1 MQGQHYY
8 QPELFSQIDYETLI
22 PKGHLLRRIDKVLDL
37 SFLRD
42 LTAPL
47 YANEKGRP
55 SIDPEIFVRMILL
68 EYLYNINSDRQLC
81 EEIGFNLAYRWF
93 CKLALADKV
102 PDHSS
107 ITRIRDRL
115 GEKTYQS
122 IFDKVV
128 QQCMEKGLINA
139 EQVMMD
145 GSVVRANASIYA
157 MKEREKEKSEDDKDD
172 PPSSG
177 ESPIFSKDGLSNND
191 IRQKSIE
198 GKKISN
204 KTHVSKSDPDSTLA
218 GKAAEAKSLAYKTHH
233 TIDASSRVIIDCH
246 VTTGATSEVKV
257 AIDRVDFIEKSL
269 GLKIKELVADRG
281 YGSAE
286 NLEKLEERNIE
297 TNIPLWSSSSGK
309 TFFKEL
315 EDGFRYDVE
324 TKTAHCPE
332 GHPML
337 IATRDP
343 VGQRMIFTLPR
354 KYCTQCPRAL
364 TCLTEYEYKNRAK
377 RFAVPDHHE
386 IFSTTMKKQERPGFK
401 RKLRERMWKME
412 GVFAEAKSF
421 HGLRRAR
428 YRGRAKVQIQ
438 VYMISTVQNLKRLAG
453 AALQWTCRFLR
464 EVYFY
469 SFEIQI
475 LATKH

>member
-22 PKGHLLRRIDKVLDL
+22 SNGHHLLRRIDKVLDL

-42 LTAPL
+42 LTALL

-128 QQCMEKGLINA
+128 QQCMDKGLINA

-157 MKEREKEKSEDDKDD
+157 MKEREKEKSEDDRDD
-172 PPSSG
+172 PPASG

-233 TIDASSRVIIDCH
+233 TP
-246 VTTGATSEVKV
+246 E
-257 AIDRVDFIEKSL
+257 
-269 GLKIKELVADRG
+269 RG
-281 YGSAE
+281 R
-286 NLEKLEERNIE
+286 KLE
-297 TNIPLWSSSSGK
+297 LQSWSS
-309 TFFKEL
+309 F
-315 EDGFRYDVE
+315 
-324 TKTAHCPE
+324 
-332 GHPML
+332 
-337 IATRDP
+337 
-343 VGQRMIFTLPR
+343 
-354 KYCTQCPRAL
+354 
-364 TCLTEYEYKNRAK
+364 
-377 RFAVPDHHE
+377 
-386 IFSTTMKKQERPGFK
+386 
-401 RKLRERMWKME
+401 
-412 GVFAEAKSF
+412 
-421 HGLRRAR
+421 
-428 YRGRAKVQIQ
+428 
-438 VYMISTVQNLKRLAG
+438 
-453 AALQWTCRFLR
+453 
-464 EVYFY
+464 
-469 SFEIQI
+469 
-475 LATKH
+475 